1 MKTRREE
8 GPFHSGGISPDLLGS
23 ENGRERMR
31 KAMEREWPAG
41 VGSEVNTGR
50 SLDWLPTQ
58 AQGRAP

>member
-8 GPFHSGGISPDLLGS
+8 GPFHRGISPDLLGS
-23 ENGRERMR
+23 EENGRERMR

-58 AQGRAP
+58 AQARAP